1 MTHSNLTAALDRV
14 ESTGAKIM
22 NIALAIESRLSAMV
36 GKLERTE
43 SFTTNGELA

>member
-36 GKLERTE
+36 GKLNELKVLQQTE
-43 SFTTNGELA
+43 N